1 MLGIR
6 KVFISQEE
14 LSLMAKS
21 EQKNVINI
29 DIGSIEP
36 VYSNMVNIIHGPFD
50 FTINFVQVSPP
61 TGTVVS
67 RVIMS
72 PQHAKAFLN
81 ALNDNIRK
89 YENVHGKIP
98 EAPRQGGPHEPTVGF
113 MN

>member
-1 MLGIR
+1 M
-6 KVFISQEE
+6 SQVGKED
-14 LSLMAKS
+14 
-21 EQKNVINI
+21 QKNVINI
-29 DIGSIEP
+29 NIGSIEP

-89 YENVHGKIP
+89 YESSFGEIV
-98 EAPRQGGPHEPTVGF
+98 EAPRQSGPSGPTIGF

>member
-1 MLGIR
+1 MILVG
-6 KVFISQEE
+6 KE
-14 LSLMAKS
+14 

-29 DIGSIEP
+29 NIGSMEP

-72 PQHAKAFLN
+72 PQHTKAFLN
-81 ALNDNIRK
+81 ALTDNIRK
-89 YENVHGKIP
+89 YENSFGKIT
-98 EAPRQGGPHEPTVGF
+98 EAPRQGGPAEPTVGF

>member
-1 MLGIR
+1 
-6 KVFISQEE
+6 V
-14 LSLMAKS
+14 AKN

-29 DIGSIEP
+29 DIGKIDP

-50 FTINFVQVSPP
+50 FTINFAQISPP
-61 TGTVVS
+61 TGTAVA

-81 ALNDNIRK
+81 ALNDNVRK
-89 YENVHGKIP
+89 YEDVHGKIP
-98 EAPRQGGPHEPTVGF
+98 DAPHQSGPAAPNVGF